1 MKIIFLILP
10 IFLLADESFISNLEY
25 GEMLYKNPRGIGCIK
40 CHGKNGKGK
49 IIATYINDK
58 TGQKEKLIAPDI
70 TKVSYQVFYN
80 RIKYS
85 KILKKG
91 KFRVLNYSVMPKY
104 NYLVDDEIKSIYNYL
119 HKGKKWTI

>member
-1 MKIIFLILP
+1 MKLIFLIFP

-40 CHGKNGKGK
+40 CHGTNGKGK
-49 IIATYINDK
+49 LIATYTNDK

-70 TKVSYQVFYN
+70 TKISYKIFYN
-80 RIKYS
+80 KIKYS
-85 KILKKG
+85 KVLKKG
-91 KFRVLNYSVMPKY
+91 KFRVLNYSAMPKY

-119 HKGKKWTI
+119 HKGKK

>member
-10 IFLLADESFISNLEY
+10 IFLLSDDSFITNLEY

-49 IIATYINDK
+49 VIAIYLDDK
-58 TGQKEKLIAPDI
+58 TGRKKKLIAPNI
-70 TKVSYQVFYN
+70 KNINYKTFYY
-80 RIKYS
+80 RIKKL

-91 KFRVLNYSVMPKY
+91 KWRKIYYSIMPKY
-104 NYLVDDEIKSIYNYL
+104 NYLVDEEIKAIYNYL
-119 HKGKKWTI
+119 HKKDNK